1 MKCSSVLSV
10 PLWLIF
16 LGLFPAAA
24 QETPERAHQDR
35 EILYELQ
42 ALDTHAF
49 RITHDYTESRA
60 GTSVYLNIVRAGS
73 HVKDPES
80 FDLDTGR
87 PLKWEVLSGKE
98 CKVRGIGPAN
108 LADDAEV
115 VVTHYEHP
123 IAAGT
128 STRIRLKE
136 TYVDAASYYV
146 KDGELV
152 WDRTFGRPRNLL
164 ALPAGWRL
172 TESLAPATVATLA
185 DGRVLLTFLNPRNDE
200 LRVLIR
206 ARRR

>member
-1 MKCSSVLSV
+1 MKLFSVLSV
-10 PLWLIF
+10 SLWQIF
-16 LGLFPAAA
+16 FGFFLAA
-24 QETPERAHQDR
+24 QESPERAHQDR
-35 EILYELQ
+35 EILYELE
-42 ALDTHAF
+42 APDSHAF
-49 RITHDYTESRA
+49 RIIHDYTESRA

-73 HVKDPES
+73 HVKNPES
-80 FDLDTGR
+80 LDLDTGR

-98 CKVRGIGPAN
+98 CKARGFGSAN

-115 VVTHYEHP
+115 VVTHYEKP

-128 STRIRLKE
+128 STRVRLKE
-136 TYVDAASYYV
+136 TYVDAASYYE

-152 WDRTFGRPRNLL
+152 WDRTFGRPRNLI

-172 TESLAPATVATLA
+172 TESLAPAIVATLA

-200 LRVLIR
+200 LRVAIR